1 MKGSVT
7 KPDFKITIGADAGQ
21 IEANVVK
28 AINEAV
34 TSINKDTDIKLKKLK
49 VQIDKEALKNQ
60 IQNSVSS
67 VHIKQFDGL
76 GKQTGNDIASAIKK
90 ANGPSVDKRN
100 VVISKPIKSIGE
112 HKIGV
117 KLTEAVTAHVP
128 VKVVAA

>member
-34 TSINKDTDIKLKKLK
+34 TSINKDTDTKLKKLK

-76 GKQTGNDIASAIKK
+76 GKQIGHDIASRSRSPMCRSVKSPARS
-90 ANGPSVDKRN
+90 AECRQAVLPSRRTGF
-100 VVISKPIKSIGE
+100 P
-112 HKIGV
+112 
-117 KLTEAVTAHVP
+117 VTAISS
-128 VKVVAA
+128 